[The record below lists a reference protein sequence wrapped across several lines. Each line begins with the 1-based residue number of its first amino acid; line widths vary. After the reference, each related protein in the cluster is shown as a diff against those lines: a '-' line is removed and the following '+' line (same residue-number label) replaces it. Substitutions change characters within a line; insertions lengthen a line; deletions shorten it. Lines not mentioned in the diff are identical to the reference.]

1 MQTTGAIAAAAA
13 ARGHEGAA
21 LAGFSQAFDAQVRQR
36 HPGGV
41 QAVFED
47 AAGDVAQQTAL
58 GHRAVRQH
66 GRHVGAAQVAL
77 VVVVRAGRDGV
88 VESGDR
94 LVERCL

>member
-1 MQTTGAIAAAAA
+1 MAADRGVGQHGDGA
-13 ARGHEGAA
+13 R
-21 LAGFSQAFDAQVRQR
+21 LNL
-36 HPGGV
+36 
-41 QAVFED
+41 ED